1 VIPPMCL
8 CARCQ
13 LPWPCGELL
22 GLLPPQLV
30 AIGAMCLVFWSFAW
44 LMRYFMYF
52 IPVAVWAPGKMKLP
66 LCGLIWA
73 WLVFGDGGL

>member
-1 VIPPMCL
+1 MIPPMCL

-52 IPVAVWAPGKMKLP
+52 IP
-66 LCGLIWA
+66 
-73 WLVFGDGGL
+73 